1 MTKHTYNIKKKKN
14 HPIKKWTKDPERHFS
29 KEDIQIGKRPMKR
42 CSTPLI
48 IREMQIKTTMRSIT
62 LHWSKWLSSVSLQIS
77 TEENEEKKNPHTL
90 VVVMY
95 NGETTTE
102 NSLEVP

>member
-1 MTKHTYNIKKKKN
+1 
-14 HPIKKWTKDPERHFS
+14 
-29 KEDIQIGKRPMKR
+29 
-42 CSTPLI
+42 
-48 IREMQIKTTMRSIT
+48 MRSIT